1 MDENWA
7 TLWERVGDAMPDDV
21 ATVQGDTR
29 RTRAELDDRAA
40 RLATGLAGLGVG
52 GGDKVGLLLYNCPE
66 YLEAVYAAFKL
77 RAMPVNLNFRY
88 RATELLEVL
97 ADAAA
102 EVLVFHA
109 SLAPVV
115 AEVRAQLPGLR
126 LVVVADGTPSDG
138 AAALGA
144 VDYEELATSPEP
156 APRQQRSGDD
166 VFVLYTGGTTGRPRG
181 VLWRHRDIVGTVS
194 APAYA
199 LAGVPQPADADAAAA
214 AAVELHRSGQA
225 PVFLAASPLIHGVA
239 LYLSQGAWLLGGTAV
254 FLPSRSLDADELW
267 RVVQT
272 ERVNQIAIVG
282 DIFAKRMV
290 EALERAEPAGT
301 PYDLTSV
308 QRITSSGVLWS
319 ARWKQG
325 LADRGS
331 MMLVD
336 VVGASEGGPFTVQI
350 TPPGGQVS
358 DASFVLGPKSKLIRE
373 DGTVIEPGTDE
384 VGMLAVAP
392 PVPLGYANDPQKSAA
407 LLREV
412 DGVVHCV
419 PGDYARF
426 APDGSVVLLGRGSL
440 CINTGGEKVYPEE
453 VERAIKTCPGVADVN
468 VVGLPD
474 DRWGQA
480 ITAVVAPAEGTP
492 PTPELAAAVQD
503 TVRGLLAGYKV
514 PRFVVFVDE
523 VLRTPAGKARYA
535 WATEVAT
542 QALAVSSPA
551 AAADDLAGADS
562 GRA

>member
-1 MDENWA
+1 
-7 TLWERVGDAMPDDV
+7 MPDDV
-21 ATVQGDTR
+21 ATVQGGTR
-29 RTRAELDDRAA
+29 RTRAQLDDRAA
-40 RLATGLAGLGVG
+40 RLASGLAGLGVG
-52 GGDKVGLLLYNCPE
+52 RGDAVGLLLHNCPE
-66 YLEAVYAAFKL
+66 YLEGVYAAFKL

-88 RATELLEVL
+88 RAAELLEVL
-97 ADAAA
+97 LDAGTG
-102 EVLVFHA
+102 VLVFHA

-115 AEVRAQLPGLR
+115 AQVREQLPDLR
-126 LVVVADGTPSDG
+126 LVVVADGTPPE
-138 AAALGA
+138 AALALGA
-144 VDYEELATSPEP
+144 VDLEMLVAAAEP
-156 APRQQRSGDD
+156 APRQHRSGDD

-199 LAGVPQPADADAAAA
+199 LAGLEQPADADAAAA
-214 AAVELHRSGQA
+214 AALELHRTGQA

-239 LYLSQGAWLLGGTAV
+239 LYLSQAAWLLGGTAV

-267 RVVQT
+267 RVVAA

-290 EALERAEPAGT
+290 EALERAEQAGR
-301 PYDLTSV
+301 PYDLSSLR
-308 QRITSSGVLWS
+308 RITSSGVLWS

-325 LADRGS
+325 LADRGA

-336 VVGASEGGPFTVQI
+336 VVGASEGGPFSVQI
-350 TPPGGQVS
+350 TPPGGRVADS
-358 DASFVLGPKSKLIRE
+358 SFVLGPKSKLVRE
-373 DGTVIEPGTDE
+373 DGTVIPPGSDE

-392 PVPLGYANDPQKSAA
+392 PVPLGYANDPEKSAA

-412 DGVVHCV
+412 EGVVHCV
-419 PGDYARF
+419 PGDHARF

-453 VERAIKTCPGVADVN
+453 VERAVKACDGVADVN

-474 DRWGQA
+474 ERWGQVV
-480 ITAVVAPAEGTP
+480 TAVVAPAEGTAP
-492 PTPELAAAVQD
+492 SPELAAAVQE
-503 TVRGLLAGYKV
+503 TVRARLAGYKV
-514 PRFVVFVDE
+514 PRQVVFVDE

-535 WATEVAT
+535 WATDVAT
-542 QALAVSSPA
+542 RALVPEPLPAATALAV
-551 AAADDLAGADS
+551 AADG